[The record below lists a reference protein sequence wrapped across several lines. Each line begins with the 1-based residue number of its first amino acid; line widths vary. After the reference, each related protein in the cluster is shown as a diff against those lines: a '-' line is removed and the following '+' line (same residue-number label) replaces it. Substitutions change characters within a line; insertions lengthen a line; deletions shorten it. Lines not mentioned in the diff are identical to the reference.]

1 MDTHLIPTPA
11 KDTLFSH
18 VVPQDLYEE
27 KTKEVLEYLQNS
39 ENIVLATSI
48 LSQMNILQGDIGM
61 ISNKRH
67 EALEKASREIVTK
80 FFVVVRENSTIK
92 TNLGL
97 FFEKDGRGV
106 VDLMNLLCGSHL
118 FVYVVYNGI
127 KGIEFTIKGTP

>member
-1 MDTHLIPTPA
+1 
-11 KDTLFSH
+11 
-18 VVPQDLYEE
+18 
-27 KTKEVLEYLQNS
+27 
-39 ENIVLATSI
+39 
-48 LSQMNILQGDIGM
+48 MNILQGDIGM